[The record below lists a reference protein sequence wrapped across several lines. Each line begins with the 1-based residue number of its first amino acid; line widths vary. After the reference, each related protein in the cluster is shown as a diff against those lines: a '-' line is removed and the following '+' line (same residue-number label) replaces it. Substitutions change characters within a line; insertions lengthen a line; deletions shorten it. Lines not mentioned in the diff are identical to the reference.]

1 MSFLKEAEKKQ
12 RQKLSLPRKWNL
24 LFAPTPSGK
33 EEPAKNEGGYKLV
46 SKDEIAQSDLE
57 DPSFKEALKMLP
69 DYDIYE
75 KD

>member
-1 MSFLKEAEKKQ
+1 MESSA
-12 RQKLSLPRKWNL
+12 
-24 LFAPTPSGK
+24 APTPSGK